1 MIHPVISTSVQRA
14 RQEVSTIMHAP
25 QAGQERLNQSRAGD
39 EESMPNGSDAN
50 NQSVMPLVV
59 NADDT
64 PIIQALAVSVMNTAR
79 PEPHLEFRR
88 GIVVNGIRDL
98 AMLWTALCGNLV
110 LLLYYDI
117 PMYLFLALLVL
128 SEYITAIRIRN
139 LIVKR

>member
-1 MIHPVISTSVQRA
+1 MIHPFISTSVQRA
-14 RQEVSTIMHAP
+14 RQEVPTIMHAP
-25 QAGQERLNQSRAGD
+25 QAGHERLNQSRTGD
-39 EESMPNGSDAN
+39 EESMPNGLDAN

-79 PEPHLEFRR
+79 PAPILEFRR
-88 GIVVNGIRDL
+88 GIVVSGIRDL
-98 AMLWTALCGNLV
+98 AMLWTALCDNLV
-110 LLLYYDI
+110 LLLYYEI
-117 PMYLFLALLVL
+117 PMYPLLALLVL